1 MELVSLKGEK
11 YRPVTLQN
19 FRSLPQ
25 LRNMPEEQLFDMEV
39 VGSVLPFRSN
49 NFVVENLI
57 DWNRVPDDPM
67 FRLTF
72 PQREML
78 KPHHFEQM
86 ATALKRG
93 NASKVAQQIRME
105 LNPHPAGQMEHN
117 IPFFEGKKLTGIQHK
132 YRETVLFFPSQGQ
145 TCHAFC
151 SFCFRWPQ
159 FVGMKDMR
167 MAMSETD
174 LLKRY
179 IQAHPEVSDL
189 LITGGDPMVM
199 RTNTLQTYIQPLLD
213 PNLENLLTIRIG
225 TKALS
230 YWPYRFLDSQEAD
243 SLLRL
248 FERIV
253 ASGKH
258 LTIMAHFNH
267 PAELQPEVVSKAV
280 ARIRSTGAQIRTQSP
295 LLAHINDSPDLWTE
309 MWARQVKLGMI
320 PYYIFMVRDTGAQH
334 YFGVPIVRA
343 WEIFRNAYQRVS
355 GICRTVRGPSM
366 STDHGKVHI
375 LGVVSV
381 GKLNVIALQ
390 FIQARNPAWVRRPFL
405 AEYNEQAI
413 WLDQLKPAFGEP
425 EFFFA
430 YEHAV
435 A

>member
-1 MELVSLKGEK
+1 MELVSLKEEKVK

-25 LRNMPEEQLFDMEV
+25 LQRMSEEELFDIEV
-39 VGSVLPFRSN
+39 VGNVLPFRSN
-49 NFVVENLI
+49 NFVVENMI
-57 DWNRVPDDPM
+57 DWSRVPDDPM

-86 ATALKRG
+86 AAALKKG
-93 NASKVAQQIRME
+93 NASQVAHQIRME
-105 LNPHPAGQMEHN
+105 LNPHPAGQLERN
-117 IPFFEGKKLTGIQHK
+117 IPLFEGRRLQGVQHK

-159 FVGMKDMR
+159 FVLKDMR
-167 MAMSETD
+167 IAMSETD

-179 IQAHPEVSDL
+179 IQSHPDVSDVL
-189 LITGGDPMVM
+189 FTGGDPMVM
-199 RTNTLQTYIQPLLD
+199 RTDILKSYVQPLLD
-213 PNLENLLTIRIG
+213 VENLRTIRLG

-230 YWPYRFLDSQEAD
+230 YWPYRFLDEPDAD
-243 SLLRL
+243 NLLRL
-248 FERIV
+248 FEHIV

-267 PAELQPEVVSKAV
+267 PVELQPEAVSKAV
-280 ARIRSTGAQIRTQSP
+280 SRIRSTGAQIRTQSP
-295 LLAHINDSPDLWTE
+295 LLAHINDSPELWAE
-309 MWARQVKLGMI
+309 MWARQVKLGLI
-320 PYYIFMVRDTGAQH
+320 PYYFFIVRDTGAQH

-343 WEIFRNAYQRVS
+343 WEIFRNAYQKVS

-366 STDHGKVHI
+366 STDPGKVHI
-375 LGVVSV
+375 LGVVQV
-381 GKLNVIALQ
+381 GSSKAIALQ

-405 AEYNEQAI
+405 AEYDEEAI
-413 WLDQLKPAFGEP
+413 WFDELKPAFGEP
-425 EFFFA
+425 FFFA
-430 YEHAV
+430 QETAV